1 MLRMMRH
8 QMLQSI
14 KLYNQ
19 LANHKL
25 FNKTI
30 NFDLKRIKLVLKK
43 LNHPEKKLK
52 NVINFL
58 GSSGK
63 FTTLHSIKSF
73 IEANNQTATAYIS
86 PSLKDIKERFWM
98 GERYLTHQEIKQSI
112 KLIEKV
118 RVPLTIFEV
127 LTVIYIMNAS
137 KQNVDY
143 HLVEAGAL
151 FAKDSTNVFYFPLAQ
166 VVVNIN
172 KQHLNFLDKN
182 KKTLDEVIYQKVGFL
197 SNFTRIYVGKQET
210 NVLKK
215 IKKNLIKNRSEI
227 NYSNTWKL
235 IKKNKQYFYQDNK
248 NRIILNSKNIHSKG
262 ILDNLCHAIK
272 IALDLKISK
281 RIIKK
286 TIPKITL
293 EGRFHYL
300 NKGKIKNRLHKNE
313 KILLDGAHAETDA
326 KNLSNYLKS
335 IKVPKYGIWAMMKN
349 KEPDLFIKKFKNI
362 FKKIITIPI
371 ENEKGTMNTNKLYQI
386 ALKNKLTADKAN
398 SFNEALKKISSKKK
412 KLIVCFGSL
421 YNVGNILNKN

>member
-1 MLRMMRH
+1 MS
-8 QMLQSI
+8 QSI
-14 KLYNQ
+14 SLYKQ

-30 NFDLKRIKLVLKK
+30 NFDLTRIKSVLKK

-73 IEANNQTATAYIS
+73 IEANNQTATSYIS

-98 GERYLTHQEIKQSI
+98 GERYLTHQEIKRSI
-112 KLIEKV
+112 KLIEEIK
-118 RVPLTIFEV
+118 VPLTIFEV

-151 FAKDSTNVFYFPLAQ
+151 FAKDSTNVFDFPLAQ

-197 SNFTRIYVGKQET
+197 SNFTHIYVGRQKP

-215 IKKNLIKNRSEI
+215 IKRNLKKNRSKI

-235 IKKNKQYFYQDNK
+235 VKQNKKYFYQDDKNK
-248 NRIILNSKNIHSKG
+248 IILNSKNIHSKG
-262 ILDNLCHAIK
+262 LLENLCHAIK
-272 IALDLKISK
+272 IALDLKINK
-281 RIIKK
+281 KIIEK
-286 TIPKITL
+286 TIPKIMF
-293 EGRFHYL
+293 EGRFQYL
-300 NKGKIKNRLHKNE
+300 RSGKIKNKLNENE
-313 KILLDGAHAETDA
+313 KIMIDGAHAEVDA
-326 KNLSNYLKS
+326 KNLSDYLKS
-335 IKVPKYGIWAMMKN
+335 IKIPRYGIWAMMKN
-349 KEPDLFIKKFKNI
+349 KEPDLFIKQFKNI

-371 ENEKGTMNTNKLYQI
+371 ENEKGALNNNKLYQI
-386 ALKNKLTADKAN
+386 ALKNNITVNKAN
-398 SFNEALKKISSKKK
+398 NFNEALKKISSKEK

-421 YNVGNILNKN
+421 YNAGNILNKN